1 MAGDLSGG
9 GDPRET
15 RAFDQSSV
23 FDSIQTQIMYD
34 RHEQRVVGSK
44 RNRHA
49 EIEGS
54 SDDESESNGCESNCC
69 ESNCCE

>member
-1 MAGDLSGG
+1 
-9 GDPRET
+9 
-15 RAFDQSSV
+15 
-23 FDSIQTQIMYD
+23 MYD

-49 EIEGS
+49 EIDGS